1 MKHLDKLIDEKEIL
15 LDILEERKDLKGLN
29 KNKIELT
36 IKLLSQFISELRI
49 LRLDLNN

>member
-36 IKLLSQFISELRI
+36 IKLLAQFISELRI